1 MISLASFNR
10 KQRVS
15 LEERYLLVR
24 QLAVLQRAGVPLLS
38 SLHALRE
45 QVSAS
50 ALELVLAQVCQD
62 LADGKTF
69 SQALARHPAT
79 FNAVFL
85 GLIRVGEAG
94 GLLEE
99 VLKQLSQLLEWEI
112 DLRNRLREALQYP
125 LIVLLTL
132 SLALTILL
140 VFVLPR
146 FAEMFRS
153 FKIELPLQTRL
164 LIALGGFVSKYGWLC
179 VLLLI
184 AAIIGIWRYIRTESG
199 RLRWHT
205 WKLKLPILGPVF
217 MQIAISRFARITA
230 SLNHSGVPI
239 LETLALTSESVNNK
253 AIGKTLNRVCAK
265 VQGGATLA
273 GALKTEPL
281 FSAVVVQMVSTG
293 EETGRVDEL
302 LQSLS
307 EYYDQQVA
315 YAVRKLVTY
324 LEPLLLLF
332 VGAGVLVMASA
343 VFVPMWDLVKIFKH

>member
-179 VLLLI
+179 VL
-184 AAIIGIWRYIRTESG
+184 
-199 RLRWHT
+199 RWHT